1 MVNGM
6 VLSIC
11 HVSMTLNSF
20 AATELP
26 QITFET
32 SKLSVNEDVNEPV
45 IVCIQLVNG
54 YLMEAAASVDL
65 ITQEGSATGMCMYSG
80 NTL

>member
-1 MVNGM
+1 
-6 VLSIC
+6 
-11 HVSMTLNSF
+11 MTLNSF
-20 AATELP
+20 AATQLP

-65 ITQEGSATGMCMYSG
+65 ITQEGTATGMWKYSESG
-80 NTL
+80 GHLHTYHTWDKK